1 MCGYE
6 LPTNL
11 QNFTQKDFTEMKI
24 FQKLLG
30 GGATFYSETPCM
42 CCILAETKLDVG
54 ETVAEFWLQPLVPTD
69 KQQPEY
75 RSSHLNVHFKLST
88 SLSQS

>member
-30 GGATFYSETPCM
+30 GGLLF
-42 CCILAETKLDVG
+42 ILKHPVCVVYLPRQNWMLAKQSLNFGCSHWCLQTSNNLN
-54 ETVAEFWLQPLVPTD
+54 TV
-69 KQQPEY
+69 
-75 RSSHLNVHFKLST
+75 RHI
-88 SLSQS
+88 